1 MLGAVG
7 GGINA
12 ATTLE
17 PEISKRID
25 SDWRGKKLIVAGIS
39 AENCAPCDA
48 RIQASFKSLEAKYN
62 LSSSDTFSIEP
73 AGADPTTGAQ
83 EVLSVFLTARPDNV
97 IAVVSSGDETVVGA
111 VNAVNAA
118 KADGRIDDVLGVSSG
133 GDAVSRTALRDSSDL
148 KMLVGA
154 IDYQPYQEG
163 WNWVEAASAAAPAP
177 STSSVERTVR
187 RKPLDILLDYGI
199 YVALLALIVWFSI
212 ASPCFL
218 TYRNL
223 LNVGLAVSI
232 TGIVAA
238 AITVGLI
245 AGQLDLSIGSVL
257 GLSAV
262 ATALGIQI
270 WGLPLLVAALIGLL
284 AGLVVG
290 VVNGFLIV
298 NIGINS
304 IIVTLAMA
312 LTVNGVA
319 EMLTSGQV
327 VSITNL
333 TLQGIVNSRP
343 LGVPMPFIA
352 MVIVFALGYV
362 LLTRTKPGWHIYAV
376 GGNST
381 AALRSGIKVN
391 RIYRN
396 LFLLTGIAA
405 AVAGL
410 ITAGRA
416 GGGGPSLGQGAE
428 FDVLTAVLLGGI
440 GLSGGAGRI
449 ERTLLGVLIIGA
461 LNNGLTLLSVDSYVQ
476 DTARG
481 ASCVLA
487 VVLGAIATKRSA
499 R

>member
-1 MLGAVG
+1 MSTTTPGAASPSNG
-7 GGINA
+7 G
-12 ATTLE
+12 
-17 PEISKRID
+17 
-25 SDWRGKKLIVAGIS
+25 
-39 AENCAPCDA
+39 
-48 RIQASFKSLEAKYN
+48 
-62 LSSSDTFSIEP
+62 
-73 AGADPTTGAQ
+73 
-83 EVLSVFLTARPDNV
+83 
-97 IAVVSSGDETVVGA
+97 
-111 VNAVNAA
+111 
-118 KADGRIDDVLGVSSG
+118 
-133 GDAVSRTALRDSSDL
+133 
-148 KMLVGA
+148 
-154 IDYQPYQEG
+154 
-163 WNWVEAASAAAPAP
+163 AASAAAPAP

-187 RKPLDILLDYGI
+187 RKPLDILLDCGI

-212 ASPCFL
+212 ASPYFL

-232 TGIVAA
+232 TGIMAA

-262 ATALGIQI
+262 VTALGIQI

-416 GGGGPSLGQGAE
+416 GGGGPSFGQGAE

-449 ERTLLGVLIIGA
+449 ERTLVGVLIIGV

-481 ASCVLA
+481 AVFVLA

>member
-1 MLGAVG
+1 MSTTTPGAASPSNG
-7 GGINA
+7 GAAIA
-12 ATTLE
+12 AT
-17 PEISKRID
+17 
-25 SDWRGKKLIVAGIS
+25 
-39 AENCAPCDA
+39 
-48 RIQASFKSLEAKYN
+48 
-62 LSSSDTFSIEP
+62 
-73 AGADPTTGAQ
+73 PT
-83 EVLSVFLTARPDNV
+83 
-97 IAVVSSGDETVVGA
+97 
-111 VNAVNAA
+111 
-118 KADGRIDDVLGVSSG
+118 
-133 GDAVSRTALRDSSDL
+133 
-148 KMLVGA
+148 
-154 IDYQPYQEG
+154 
-163 WNWVEAASAAAPAP
+163 P

-199 YVALLALIVWFSI
+199 YVALIALIVWFSI
-212 ASPCFL
+212 ASPYFL

-232 TGIVAA
+232 TGIMAA

-262 ATALGIQI
+262 VTALGIQT
-270 WGLPLLVAALIGLL
+270 WGLPLPVAALLGLL

-396 LFLLTGIAA
+396 LLLLTGIAA

-410 ITAGRA
+410 VAAGRA
-416 GGGGPSLGQGAE
+416 GGGGPSFGQGAE

-449 ERTLLGVLIIGA
+449 ERTLVGVLIIGV
-461 LNNGLTLLSVDSYVQ
+461 LNNGLTLLSIDSYVQ

-481 ASCVLA
+481 AVFVLA